1 MLIYLLIAAVA
12 YVAGAF
18 SHKWAAAA
26 FKDTTGLDAQAVA
39 DQAKQSAANVVGKA
53 ESSVKG

>member
-1 MLIYLLIAAVA
+1 MLFALALLAA

-26 FKDTTGLDAQAVA
+26 FKDTTGLDAQDVA
-39 DQAKQSAANVVGKA
+39 NQAKDKL
-53 ESSVKG
+53 K

>member
-1 MLIYLLIAAVA
+1 MISYAIVAVIA

-26 FKDTTGLDAQAVA
+26 FKSETGVTAQDVA
-39 DQAKQSAANVVGKA
+39 DKIKD
-53 ESSVKG
+53 SVR